1 MRERKQKKKKIR
13 TNLLIFVL
21 TTVIILGSIPAM
33 TTHAATT
40 EDLTAL
46 RAMLLE
52 MLETGDGSRHYVY
65 DWNLK
70 FTDYNPIWEDVIANE
85 GKLAYRCYLNN
96 VIQTDR

>member
-46 RAMLLE
+46 RAMLLKCLKPE
-52 MLETGDGSRHYVY
+52 MAQDIMFMTG
-65 DWNLK
+65 
-70 FTDYNPIWEDVIANE
+70 I
-85 GKLAYRCYLNN
+85 
-96 VIQTDR
+96 